1 MAVGNRRA
9 DAIEEIRR
17 RSPDAQR
24 IAFVIMD
31 PMNPPSS
38 QLPLDRFASLPIMVV
53 GDVIQNRA
61 VQDVPLDVLQRKL
74 RAQRQVVDF
83 VPNMPERCD
92 KLNGPPEF

>member
-1 MAVGNRRA
+1 
-9 DAIEEIRR
+9 
-17 RSPDAQR
+17 
-24 IAFVIMD
+24 
-31 PMNPPSS
+31 
-38 QLPLDRFASLPIMVV
+38 MVV

-92 KLNGPPEF
+92 KLDGPPEF